1 MANFGWI
8 YLINT
13 GLLAEQ
19 TVKVHIE
26 QQIYDGQVIPVK
38 HVTPAA
44 LGGPGQVRNVLD
56 WVDDEIEHGKSQL
69 GEGTYLVTDF
79 FLSYGL
85 AGITQVAQ
93 FEPEWM
99 FIDDLNLLSSGSP
112 TIRERLGLGIPDGD
126 KMIETTETGWKAQAR
141 TLPRAIELL
150 RRLPGWCFL
159 SQEDME
165 SLMDAFACLPE
176 DELHSPGEW
185 EAIFCRHRIQD
196 YDFAAF
202 LSEGAL

>member
-8 YLINT
+8 YLINA

-19 TVKVHIE
+19 TVMVHIE
-26 QQIYDGQVIPVK
+26 QQIYDGQAIPVK

-44 LGGPGQVRNVLD
+44 LGGPGQVRNVLN
-56 WVDDEIEHGKSQL
+56 WVEDEIEHGESQL
-69 GEGTYLVTDF
+69 GEGTYLVTEF

-85 AGITQVAQ
+85 PGLTQVAQ
-93 FEPEWM
+93 FEPELM
-99 FIDDLNLLSSGSP
+99 FIDDLNLLSSDSP
-112 TIRERLGLGIPDGD
+112 TVRERLGLGIPDGT
-126 KMIETTETGWKAQAR
+126 KMIETTETGWKAKAR

-165 SLMDAFACLPE
+165 SLMDAFAGLPQ
-176 DELHSPGEW
+176 DQLHFAGEW
-185 EAIFCRHRIQD
+185 EAILHQHRTQD

-202 LSEGAL
+202 LFEAAL

>member
-8 YLINT
+8 YLVNT

-19 TVKVHIE
+19 IVKVHIE
-26 QQIYDGQVIPVK
+26 KQIYDGQAIPVK
-38 HVTPAA
+38 HVTPAV

-56 WVDDEIEHGKSQL
+56 WMEDEIEHGKSQL
-69 GEGTYLVTDF
+69 GEGTYLVTEF

-85 AGITQVAQ
+85 AGIIQVAQ

-99 FIDDLNLLSSGSP
+99 FVDDLNLLSSGNP
-112 TIRERLGLGIPDGD
+112 TTRERLGLGIPGGD
-126 KMIETTETGWKAQAR
+126 KMIETTETGWQAQAR
-141 TLPRAIELL
+141 ALPRAIELL
-150 RRLPGWCFL
+150 RRLPGWSFL

-165 SLMDAFACLPE
+165 SLMDAFAGLPE
-176 DELHSPGEW
+176 DEVHHPGEW
-185 EAIFCRHRIQD
+185 EAVLHQHRTQD

-202 LSEGAL
+202 LFEDAL